1 MLRRT
6 LWLLLFAIGS
16 PAFSASAVDAIHIGG
31 RQWQLRMVSD
41 DPTLLIELKDRPML
55 TWCFESLKG
64 RGILKDFVLHLEWR
78 PQGPELSLSKK
89 ELKVS
94 EEDRRILS
102 CLDNTLKEFP
112 PHTHI
117 AAEIQFEYTVKRGR

>member
-16 PAFSASAVDAIHIGG
+16 PALSAVHATHIGG

-41 DPTLLIELKDRPML
+41 EARLITELKERPML
-55 TWCFESLKG
+55 TWCFEFLKG
-64 RGILKDFVLHLEWR
+64 RGILKDFTLHLEWR
-78 PQGPELSLSKK
+78 NKGPELSMSKR

-102 CLDNTLKEFP
+102 CLENTLIEFP
-112 PHTHI
+112 PDTHV
-117 AAEIQFEYTVKRGR
+117 AADIQFEYTVKRGR